1 MNILKKFRTSL
12 IGGVAIVAV
21 ITSAGAANITTTPEM
36 STEYITQQLSKLDFS
51 AMPEWR
57 KNAVVEASNYA
68 YMDLDAAKSI
78 DQKEKILQARETII
92 YSQGWG
98 ADGLGGY
105 LSDSEGNVIKELPA
119 FYDLFPTDWSIPT
132 VSTEKSASNS
142 EGDIMPYS
150 WQIDLYQEDVIL
162 KKPSSET
169 NSDPFHEMATSGFVG
184 TSAEYHVSA
193 IRTLGTHAVTPM
205 AGYYNV
211 GYSNAK
217 TGESY
222 GWLPDILS
230 GTSYTKNVKD
240 NVTVAIRASSYSH
253 PGTWLMTVWGDR

>member
-12 IGGVAIVAV
+12 IGGLAIVAV

-68 YMDLDAAKSI
+68 YMDLNAAKSI

-92 YSQGWG
+92 YSQGWD

-105 LSDSEGNVIKELPA
+105 ISDSEGNVIEEIPA
-119 FYDLFPTDWSIPT
+119 FYDLFPADWSIPT
-132 VSTEKSASNS
+132 VSTEESASNS
-142 EGDIMPYS
+142 EGDVVPYS
-150 WQIDLYQEDVIL
+150 WDIALYQKSVIL
-162 KKPSSET
+162 KKPTSGT
-169 NSDPFHEMATSGFVG
+169 NSDPFYEMATAGFVG

-193 IRTLGTHAVTPM
+193 IRTSGIHGGTPM
-205 AGYYNV
+205 EGYYNV
-211 GYSNAK
+211 GYSDAE

-222 GWLPDILS
+222 GWMPDLAS
-230 GTSYTKNVKD
+230 GQSFTKNVKD
-240 NVTVAIRASSYSH
+240 NITVAIRASTYSH
-253 PGTWLMTVWGDR
+253 PGEWLMTVWGDR